1 MESKRK
7 ISFCDALNEALH
19 QEMTRDP
26 SVFVYGG
33 EGNIFGSNK
42 GLKEKFG
49 SDRCF
54 VTPIAEDSMTGFGI
68 GAAISGLR
76 PVFNHI
82 RADFALIT
90 LNQLVNMASTICYGS
105 GNKMNVPIVMRA
117 AIGRGW
123 GQGYQH
129 SKSMQSVFAH
139 FPGLKVIMPTTPYD
153 AKGLLISAIRDD
165 NPVIC
170 LEHRWLYWQE
180 GLVPESS
187 YTIAIGKG
195 DILRKGR
202 DITIVA
208 TSWMNVEAAKAAEIL
223 CNKQGVEV
231 EIVDPR
237 TITPLDEEIILES
250 VEKTGH
256 CIVADND
263 WAFCGFSA
271 EVAAIVS
278 EKCFGRLKSPVE
290 RIGFAHTPCPTVRI
304 LENEFYP
311 NAVNIIRKIEEK
323 LKLSPANLED
333 ENFYSHENRFT
344 GPF

>member
-7 ISFCDALNEALH
+7 ISFCQAINEALH
-19 QEMTRDP
+19 QEMSRDL

-42 GLKEKFG
+42 GLRDKFG
-49 SDRCF
+49 PDRCF
-54 VTPIAEDSMTGFGI
+54 ITPIAEDAMAGLGI
-68 GAAISGLR
+68 GAAINGLR

-82 RADFALIT
+82 RVDFALIT

-105 GNKMNVPIVMRA
+105 GGRVKVPFTMRA

-123 GQGYQH
+123 GQGFQH
-129 SKSMQSVFAH
+129 SKSMQSIFAH
-139 FPGLKVIMPTTPYD
+139 VPGLKVIMPTTPYD
-153 AKGLLISAIRDD
+153 AKGLMISAIRDD

-180 GLVPESS
+180 DYVPEHP
-187 YTIAIGKG
+187 YTIPIGKG
-195 DILRKGR
+195 NILRKGS
-202 DITIVA
+202 DLTIVA
-208 TSWMNVEAAKAAEIL
+208 TSWMNVEAFKAAEIL
-223 CNKQGVEV
+223 SNKQGVEI

-237 TITPLDEEIILES
+237 TIAPLDEGIILES

-263 WAFCGFSA
+263 WVFCGFSA

-278 EKCFGRLKSPVE
+278 ERCFGRLKSPVQ
-290 RIGFAHTPCPTVRI
+290 RIGFAHTPCPTVRV

-311 NAVNIIRKIEEK
+311 NAVNIIRMVEEK
-323 LKLSPANLED
+323 LGLNQTDLTG
-333 ENFYSHENRFT
+333 ENFYSHEKKFF